1 MHVNIS
7 AEVFEKTFKT
17 YDKNHNNQIDYEE
30 FKQMMIQLSM
40 KKEVIPIFHTFCKQA
55 EQGMKDIEENVM
67 TAEELRNFFIKAQNQ
82 VFDIEKDINPMIAH
96 YNLNDNGKQIWRI

>member
-40 KKEVIPIFHTFCKQA
+40 KKEVIPIFHTFH
-55 EQGMKDIEENVM
+55 N
-67 TAEELRNFFIKAQNQ
+67 NFLEFK
-82 VFDIEKDINPMIAH
+82 KKIN
-96 YNLNDNGKQIWRI
+96 K